1 MKRPALLYSA
11 EILLFIVLIAGAI
24 TLLAPVS
31 RLLDRAL
38 DSLRNEVGTRL
49 ENATGLRITY
59 SELSPSVFR
68 SIRIKDLVVADA
80 GNGVTLAKIAD
91 VSVTYSFFSLL
102 RGKPA
107 AGIREIVLENGYVLL
122 DGSSNGDVIRRLRS
136 ISRTG
141 STSGDAGDGEAE
153 SKPFSIDDLFPS
165 PVNVRIHNLELGYRD
180 TLQSARVSIID
191 GIARLDSEGIA
202 LDFDSR
208 VAYERSGFEDLGPI
222 QSRLSLKGKVD
233 RAFSNGSASLT
244 LRSLESKKFSVSRLG
259 LVTSFLNG
267 VVTVNSIQ
275 DLQPVDVGLV
285 WNIPAQDL
293 FMTMVFER
301 LLPLK
306 WISLSGNG
314 TIPAGL
320 KETETSGKLTL
331 HVGKDDA
338 LDYGID
344 LTADF
349 PASLYS
355 GGRLAVRVSG
365 DSSLVRFDE
374 VSLKGSRYDISFNGL
389 YDIKDR
395 IPEGLLEIRR
405 CVLPSGTGV
414 TGELYAQRDGSGFEC
429 IIPNLSV
436 GETGF
441 SSVSLSVK
449 PGDGSPTEFTLSA
462 NDTTGHIGA
471 EGSFTGGEGGFLQAY
486 TAFDSVDA
494 RNLSRFIL
502 GLASENGAPG
512 LDALDGWGVTTEVFV
527 STDLSS
533 FSFNCTRLV
542 MASSKAGGNFILLSA
557 KGNERGID
565 ITDIS
570 VSPGSNSILGNI
582 HAGYESSG
590 DIIFNADF
598 SVNSIPYNLS
608 GIYGD
613 QTLSV
618 YGDYDLAVSVDL
630 DSSDGISGVFR
641 VNSLPIPVG
650 SLMLSASID
659 SAFTVRDSDDWKVTV
674 KNGLVEELGGFT
686 LLSTKAAFAGTIEP
700 GGAFLHELAFS
711 DSYSTVSGFARLSE
725 IPGEGSDTRYRAE
738 VRLASSDEKESYSLE
753 GTLTQAEELYFEA
766 GLSVSSFPLMRFVRE
781 QNSDNTLFC
790 NLTCS
795 GTVSNLLA
803 TADIQYLSYKM
814 AGFNLESYG
823 NLIVEDR
830 QLSLYNAG
838 LSWNGQTLTSIKASL
853 SMDTLEASLSAA
865 YVGVLDDDGLTGTIA
880 ANFSPELLKDGSGE
894 ASFLER
900 FKRYTLDVTADKI
913 KWNTIQPAEPF
924 TCTLVHEPGITAIYA
939 GKDDVITGFY
949 LDDGVFSLHAG
960 ESSPVRFNAD
970 GAIMGSSISIT
981 VDDIRVDMARLW
993 PFTGIDLI
1001 MFESGIAEGS
1011 VVISGLLNDPD
1022 FIGSLKT
1029 HDVTVVSPG
1038 FVLGSYSSDPFD
1050 IIVSEKSLS
1059 ANGVVVR
1066 GADGVI
1072 YASAVAL
1079 FDRWIPTRCDLK
1091 VLIPPDSPLPM
1102 DTENPYFKAA
1112 GDVSGD
1118 VNLSFSNEE
1127 GISVIG
1133 DASFEKGSFAVVFS
1147 EFNRPQEPVEGDTTD
1162 LLVRLKLNIGKKVEF
1177 RWPTDDFPILRGLIQ
1192 ADKPVEIVIDSLHDS
1207 FSFKGEATLR
1217 GGELFYIKRS
1227 FYLRQGSI
1235 SFNENQARF
1244 DPILSLRAEIRE
1256 RDEDGEPVRIILL
1269 VENQPLT
1276 SFVPVL
1282 YSDPP
1287 KASDELM
1294 VLLGQAAS
1302 GDSSRDSLLQNTVV
1316 TASDIFT
1323 QMGLFRTAE
1332 NRVRDV
1338 LNVDIFSIR
1347 TLLLQNA
1354 IFGQAMQGSSSKEM
1368 TIGNYFDNTTVYMGK
1383 YFGSAVYADALL
1395 HFSYY
1400 DAKSVENTE
1409 SKTAVYGNMLFQ
1421 PELGLEVATPFFLVR
1436 WGIAP
1441 SNLDNLLIG
1450 DTSVTLSWKFS
1461 Y

>member
-1 MKRPALLYSA
+1 MKRPALVYSA
-11 EILLFIVLIAGAI
+11 EILLFIVLIAGAV

-59 SELSPSVFR
+59 SELSPSIFR
-68 SIRIKDLVVADA
+68 SIRIRDLVLADA
-80 GNGVTLAKIAD
+80 ENGSTLAKIAD

-107 AGIREIVLENGYVLL
+107 AGIREIVLENGSVIL
-122 DGSSNGDVIRRLRS
+122 DESANRDVISRLRAFTQS
-136 ISRTG
+136 SDE
-141 STSGDAGDGEAE
+141 SAETSDSG
-153 SKPFSIDDLFPS
+153 PFSIDDLFPS
-165 PVNVRIHNLELGYRD
+165 PVNLRIRNLDLEYRD
-180 TLQSARVSIID
+180 SLDSARVSVIE
-191 GIARLDSEGIA
+191 GLARLDSEGIA

-208 VAYERSGFEDLGPI
+208 VSWERAGYEELGPVH
-222 QSRLSLKGKVD
+222 SRLNLKGTVD

-244 LRSLESKKFSVSRLG
+244 LTKLESRKFSVSRLG
-259 LVTSFLNG
+259 LVTSFRNG

-275 DLQPVDVGLV
+275 DLQPIDVALV
-285 WNIPAQDL
+285 WNVPAQDL
-293 FMTMVFER
+293 FLTMVFER
-301 LLPLK
+301 LLPLR
-306 WISLSGNG
+306 WISLSGNDG
-314 TIPAGL
+314 IPPGL
-320 KETETSGKLTL
+320 KETEISGKLSL

-338 LDYGID
+338 VDYGMD

-355 GGRLAVRVSG
+355 GGRLAVKIDG
-365 DSSLVRFDE
+365 DSSLVRFHE
-374 VSLKGSRYDISFNGL
+374 ISLIGSRYDVSFNGM
-389 YDIKDR
+389 YDIRDR
-395 IPEGLLEIRR
+395 IPEGLLQVRR
-405 CVLPSGTGV
+405 CVLPSGTGAA
-414 TGELYAQRDGSGFEC
+414 GDLYIQRDGAGFEC
-429 IIPNLSV
+429 IIPELSL
-436 GETGF
+436 GASKF
-441 SSVSLSVK
+441 FSVSLSVR
-449 PGDGSPTEFTLSA
+449 PGDGSLTEFSLSA
-462 NDTTGHIGA
+462 DDATGRIGA
-471 EGSFTGGEGGFLQAY
+471 EGSFSSGEGGFLQAY

-494 RNLSRFIL
+494 RNLSGFIL
-502 GLASENGAPG
+502 GLASGNESPS
-512 LDALDGWGVTTEVFV
+512 LDILDGWGLTTEVFV

-542 MASSKAGGNFILLSA
+542 MASSRAGGNFILLSA
-557 KGNERGID
+557 KGNERGMD

-570 VSPGSNSILGNI
+570 VSPGSSSILGNI
-582 HAGYESSG
+582 HAGYDSSG
-590 DIIFNADF
+590 DIIFTSDF
-598 SVNSIPYNLS
+598 SVNSIPYNFS
-608 GIYGD
+608 GMYGNE
-613 QTLSV
+613 TLSV
-618 YGDYDLAVSVDL
+618 YGDYNLAVSVDL
-630 DSSDGISGVFR
+630 DSSDGITGAFR
-641 VNSLPIPVG
+641 VNSLPVPVA
-650 SLMLSASID
+650 SLMLSVSLD
-659 SAFTVRDSDDWKVTV
+659 SSFTVRNSDDWKVIV
-674 KNGLVEELGGFT
+674 KNGLLEELSGFT

-700 GGAFLHELAFS
+700 GGAFLHELTFA
-711 DSYSTVSGFARLSE
+711 DSFSTVSGFARLSE
-725 IPGEGSDTRYRAE
+725 MPGEGGASRYRAE
-738 VRLASSDEKESYSLE
+738 VRLSTPDEKESYLLE
-753 GTLTQAEELYFEA
+753 GTMTRAEELYFEA
-766 GLSVSSFPLMRFVRE
+766 GLTISSFPLMRFVKE

-795 GTVSNLLA
+795 GTPANLLA
-803 TADIQYLSYKM
+803 SADIQYLSYKLG
-814 AGFNLESYG
+814 GFNLESYG
-823 NLIVEDR
+823 NLLVEDR
-830 QLSLYNAG
+830 QISLYNAG
-838 LSWNGQTLTSIKASL
+838 FTWNGQSLTAIRASL
-853 SMDTLEASLSAA
+853 SMDTLAASLSAA
-865 YVGVLDDDGLTGTIA
+865 YVGVLDEDGLTGTIA
-880 ANFSPELLKDGSGE
+880 ANFSPELESGGSGE
-894 ASFLER
+894 SSFLDR
-900 FKRYTLDVTADKI
+900 VKRYTLDVTADKI
-913 KWNTIQPAEPF
+913 KWNTLQPAEPF

-939 GKDDVITGFY
+939 GKDDLITGFY

-960 ESSPVRFNAD
+960 DASPVRFNAD
-970 GAIMGSSISIT
+970 GAVMGSGLSIT
-981 VDDIRVDMARLW
+981 VDGIRVDMARLW
-993 PFTGIDLI
+993 PYTGIDLI
-1001 MFESGIAEGS
+1001 VFESGIVEGN

-1022 FIGSLKT
+1022 FTGSLRA
-1029 HDVTVVSPG
+1029 HDVVVASPG
-1038 FVLGSYSSDPFD
+1038 YLLESWTADPFE
-1050 IIVSEKSLS
+1050 ILAHEKNLT

-1066 GADGVI
+1066 GSDGVI
-1072 YASAVAL
+1072 SANAVAL
-1079 FDRWIPTRCDLK
+1079 FDRWIPTRVDL
-1091 VLIPPDSPLPM
+1091 VVEIPPDTPLPM

-1112 GDVSGD
+1112 GSISGD
-1118 VNLSFSNEE
+1118 VDLSFSHQE
-1127 GISVIG
+1127 GIRVIG

-1147 EFNRPQEPVEGDTTD
+1147 EFNRPQAADSGDYTD
-1162 LLVRLKLNIGKKVEF
+1162 ILVRLRLNIGKKVEF

-1192 ADKPVEIVIDSLHDS
+1192 ADKPVEIVIDSANDS

-1227 FYLRQGSI
+1227 FYLRQGNI

-1244 DPILSLRAEIRE
+1244 DPMLSLRAEIRE

-1269 VENQPLT
+1269 VEDQPLT

-1302 GDSSRDSLLQNTVV
+1302 GDSSRDSLLQNTVI

-1332 NRVRDV
+1332 NRVRDF

-1354 IFGQAMQGSSSKEM
+1354 IFGQAMQNSASKEM
-1368 TIGNYFDNTTVYMGK
+1368 TIGNYFDNTTVYIGK